1 MDVENSNSLNFG
13 PGILLKKA
21 SDKFDLNALVKCKK
35 SLAAINSRRL
45 FQIVLLTFHFVNS
58 NYLLV
63 LCTH

>member
-35 SLAAINSRRL
+35 SLTAISSRRL
-45 FQIVLLTFHFVNS
+45 FQIVLLNVS
-58 NYLLV
+58 
-63 LCTH
+63 LC